1 MITKEFYAAFGNLLY
16 ALAMSDGAVQQ
27 VEKESILKLVKEKL
41 VPLENF
47 KDVNGSDLAHYA
59 IFAFETADDQIQ
71 SVEDALTQFLD
82 YVKEHEEK
90 IGIEQIKVFNSIIKE
105 VAKSYGR
112 VTKKEREIIDVF
124 NGMMYNL

>member
-47 KDVNGSDLAHYA
+47 KDMNGSDLAHYT
-59 IFAFETADDQIQ
+59 IFAFETADDQIE
-71 SVEDALTQFLD
+71 SVEDALTQFVD

-90 IGIEQIKVFNSIIKE
+90 LGREQIKVFNSIIKE

-112 VTKKEREIIDVF
+112 VTKKEQEIIDVF

>member
-1 MITKEFYAAFGNLLY
+1 MITKEFYTAFGKLLY
-16 ALAMSDGAVQQ
+16 ALAMSDGAVQE
-27 VEKESILKLVKEKL
+27 VEKNSILKLVKEKL

-47 KDVNGSDLAHYA
+47 KHMNGSDLAHYTT
-59 IFAFETADDQIQ
+59 FAFETADDQIE
-71 SVEDALTQFLD
+71 SVEDALTQFVD

-90 IGIEQIKVFNSIIKE
+90 IGREQIKVFNSIIKE

-112 VTKKEREIIDVF
+112 VTKKEQEIIDVF

>member
-16 ALAMSDGAVQQ
+16 ALAMSDGALQQ
-27 VEKESILKLVKEKL
+27 AEKECILKLVKEKL

-47 KDVNGSDLAHYA
+47 KDVNGSDLAYYA
-59 IFAFETADDQIQ
+59 IFAFETADDQIE
-71 SVEDALTQFLD
+71 SVEDALTQFVD

-90 IGIEQIKVFNSIIKE
+90 LGREQIKVFNSIIKE

-112 VTKKEREIIDVF
+112 VTKKEQEIIDVF
-124 NGMMYNL
+124 NGMMHNL